1 MSTLQGVLPAL
12 VTPLDADA
20 RLDRA
25 GLGRLLD
32 HVLAVPIAGVSPAGS
47 TGEGPLLPA
56 ALRVEL
62 TRAVAERLSSDQW
75 LVAGV
80 PAPTA
85 GAALAEIET
94 LAGAG
99 ANAALL
105 PPPWYYPL
113 GPGELADYFA
123 GVADAAALP
132 LVVYNIPRFTKVS
145 IPPAT
150 VAELAAHPNIV
161 GIKDSSGDFE
171 HLSQTVWAT
180 AGRADFS
187 VLTGTDSTLLAALV
201 TGAAGTI
208 AGSVN
213 IVPAAVQAIHDAV
226 RAGRLEEAREPQ
238 RRVASVVTACSAAG
252 FPSGWKAA
260 LEVLGICGR
269 WPAPPLV
276 ATNAELLG
284 ELTEALERL
293 ELRGVQRHLVPLPF
307 LNTEQE

>member
-1 MSTLQGVLPAL
+1 VPTLQGVLPAL
-12 VTPLDADA
+12 MTPLDADA

-32 HVLAVPIAGVSPAGS
+32 HILAVPVAGVSPGGS

-56 ALRVEL
+56 PLRVEL
-62 TRAVAERLSSDQW
+62 TRAVAERLSPEQW

-80 PAPTA
+80 PAPSA
-85 GAALAEIET
+85 EAALAEIET
-94 LAGAG
+94 LANAG
-99 ANAALL
+99 ASAALL

-113 GPGELADYFA
+113 DPGEVTAYFA
-123 GVADAAALP
+123 GVADVAALP
-132 LVVYNIPRFTKVS
+132 LVLYDIPRFTKVS
-145 IPPAT
+145 IAPTT

-171 HLSQTVWAT
+171 HLSATVWAT

-187 VLTGTDSTLLAALV
+187 VLTGTDSTLVAALL

-208 AGSVN
+208 AASVN
-213 IVPAAVQAIHDAV
+213 IVPAVMQAIHDEV
-226 RAGRLEEAREPQ
+226 RAGHLEEAGALQ
-238 RRVASVVTACSAAG
+238 RRVASVATACSAAG
-252 FPSGWKAA
+252 FPAGWKAA

-276 ATNAELLG
+276 ATSEERFD
-284 ELTEALERL
+284 ELTVALEGL
-293 ELRGVQRHLVPLPF
+293 GVRRAGTV
-307 LNTEQE
+307 